1 MSIIKHTYPILYR
14 KTATG
19 SVQQWE
25 IWVEERKNNNNSV
38 WIMIK
43 YGKKDSPNIRTIE
56 SQIKSGKRKN
66 TIAETTPLQ
75 QAQLEAKSKWD
86 TKKSK
91 QGYTESTNFNI
102 NKVVVLPMLAS
113 KFDPS
118 KVVNKSKDKQKRSR
132 GINIILPAFVQPK
145 IDGIRGLTHF
155 DSKSNPVVLSR
166 RNTPYP
172 SEIIQHILNDLK
184 KVYKQNI
191 SKNMNRPKLYL
202 DGEFYT
208 DELPFEEL
216 NGLLHSKKI
225 ENVDLS
231 KVKLIKYYIFDCFD
245 LDDME
250 MPFSERTKLL
260 SKLITPKYK
269 TLVNVDTYKVNTL
282 KQVDDYMTQFISD
295 GYEGLMIRN
304 SHSPYEL
311 KKRSK
316 HLQKYK
322 KFIEEEFE
330 IVGFK
335 EGRGEDVGTVI
346 WIVKTEDG
354 NEFSVRPTGTREH
367 RQQLFET
374 GDEYIGKLLTVKFFE
389 YSKKKVPR
397 FPVGKSIR
405 HDIN

>member
-1 MSIIKHTYPILYR
+1 MSELSKLYR

-19 SVQQWE
+19 SIQEWK
-25 IWVEERKNNNNSV
+25 IWVDERKDGSV
-38 WIMIK
+38 WIMTR
-43 YGKKDSPNIRTIE
+43 YGKKGSSKLRTIE
-56 SQIKSGKRKN
+56 SQVKSGKRKN
-66 TIAETTPLQ
+66 TIAETTTLQ
-75 QAQLEAKSKWD
+75 QAQLEAKSKWNE
-86 TKKSK
+86 KKNK

-102 NKVVVLPMLAS
+102 KKVVVLPMLAS
-113 KFDPS
+113 KYDPL
-118 KVVNKSKDKQKRSR
+118 KVGKKR
-132 GINIILPAFVQPK
+132 GINITLPAFVQPK
-145 IDGIRGLTHF
+145 IDGIRALTHF

-172 SEIIQHILNDLK
+172 PEIIQHILNELELNELE
-184 KVYKQNI
+184 KVKASI
-191 SKNMNRPKLYL
+191 SNRPNLYL

-245 LDDME
+245 LDDMK

-269 TLVNVDTYKVNTL
+269 TLVNVDTYKVDTL
-282 KQVDDYMTQFISD
+282 KQVDDYMTQFLSD
-295 GYEGLMIRN
+295 GHEGLMIRN
-304 SHSPYEL
+304 AHSPYEL

-335 EGRGEDVGTVI
+335 EGKGEDIGTVI
-346 WIVKTEDG
+346 WIVKTKDE

-367 RQQLFET
+367 RQQLFKS

>member
-1 MSIIKHTYPILYR
+1 MSKLQILYR

-19 SVQQWE
+19 SIQEWK
-25 IWVEERKNNNNSV
+25 IWVEKREDGSV
-38 WIMIK
+38 WIMTR
-43 YGKKDSPNIRTIE
+43 YGKKGSPKLRTIE
-56 SQIKSGKRKN
+56 SQVKSGKRKN

-75 QAQLEAKSKWD
+75 QAQLEAESKWNE
-86 TKKSK
+86 KKNK
-91 QGYTESTNFNI
+91 QGYTESTNFNEK
-102 NKVVVLPMLAS
+102 KVVVLPMLAS
-113 KFDPS
+113 KYDPL
-118 KVVNKSKDKQKRSR
+118 KVGKKR
-132 GINIILPAFVQPK
+132 GINIILPAYVQPK
-145 IDGIRGLTHF
+145 IDGIRALTHF

-172 SEIIQHILNDLK
+172 PEIIQHILNELE
-184 KVYKQNI
+184 KVKSSI
-191 SKNMNRPKLYL
+191 SNRPNLYL

-225 ENVDLS
+225 ENVHLS

-245 LDDME
+245 LDDMK

-260 SKLITPKYK
+260 SKLITPKYE
-269 TLVNVDTYKVNTL
+269 TLVNVDTYKVDTL
-282 KQVDDYMTQFISD
+282 KQVDDYMTQFLSD
-295 GYEGLMIRN
+295 EHEGLMIRN
-304 SHSPYEL
+304 AHSPYEL

-335 EGRGEDVGTVI
+335 EGKGEDVGTVI
-346 WIVKTEDG
+346 WIVKTKDG

-367 RQQLFET
+367 RRKLFET

>member
-1 MSIIKHTYPILYR
+1 MSKLPILYR

-19 SVQQWE
+19 SVQEWK
-25 IWVEERKNNNNSV
+25 IWVDERKDGSV
-38 WIMIK
+38 WIMTR
-43 YGKKDSPNIRTIE
+43 YGKKGSPKLRTIE
-56 SQIKSGKRKN
+56 SQVKSGKRKN

-75 QAQLEAKSKWD
+75 QAQLEAESKWNE
-86 TKKSK
+86 KKNK
-91 QGYTESTNFNI
+91 QGYTESTNFNEK
-102 NKVVVLPMLAS
+102 KVVVLPMLAS
-113 KFDPS
+113 KFDPL
-118 KVVNKSKDKQKRSR
+118 KVGKKR
-132 GINIILPAFVQPK
+132 GINIKLPAYVQPK
-145 IDGIRGLTHF
+145 IDGIRALTHF

-172 SEIIQHILNDLK
+172 PEIIQHILNELEK
-184 KVYKQNI
+184 MKVSI
-191 SKNMNRPKLYL
+191 SNRPNLYL

-225 ENVDLS
+225 ENVDLL

-245 LDDME
+245 LDDMK

-260 SKLITPKYK
+260 SKLITPNYE
-269 TLVNVDTYKVNTL
+269 TLVNVDTYDVETL
-282 KQVDDYMTQFISD
+282 QQIDDYMTQFLSD
-295 GYEGLMIRN
+295 EHEGLMIRN
-304 SHSPYEL
+304 ANSPYEL

-335 EGRGEDVGTVI
+335 EGKGEDVGTVI
-346 WIVKTEDG
+346 WIVKTKDG

-367 RQQLFET
+367 RRKLFET

>member
-1 MSIIKHTYPILYR
+1 MSELPILYR

-19 SVQQWE
+19 SVQEWK
-25 IWVEERKNNNNSV
+25 IWVDERKDGSV
-38 WIMIK
+38 WIMTR
-43 YGKKDSPNIRTIE
+43 YGKKGSPKLRTIE
-56 SQIKSGKRKN
+56 SQVKSGKRKN

-75 QAQLEAKSKWD
+75 QAQLEAESKWNE
-86 TKKSK
+86 KKNK

-102 NKVVVLPMLAS
+102 KKVVVLPMLAS
-113 KFDPS
+113 KFDPL
-118 KVVNKSKDKQKRSR
+118 KVVNKSKDKQKHSR
-132 GINIILPAFVQPK
+132 GINITLPAFVQPK
-145 IDGIRGLTHF
+145 IDGIRALTHF

-172 SEIIQHILNDLK
+172 PEIIQHILNELE
-184 KVYKQNI
+184 KVKASI
-191 SKNMNRPKLYL
+191 SNRPNLYL

-208 DELPFEEL
+208 NELPFEQL

-245 LDDME
+245 LDDMK

-260 SKLITPKYK
+260 SKLIKPKYK
-269 TLVNVDTYKVNTL
+269 TLVNVDTYEVDTL
-282 KQVDDYMTQFISD
+282 KQVDDYMTQFLSD
-295 GYEGLMIRN
+295 GHEGLMIRN
-304 SHSPYEL
+304 ADSPYEL

-335 EGRGEDVGTVI
+335 EGKGEDVGTVI

-367 RQQLFET
+367 RQQLFES